1 MRLALIHIVQET
13 NDFNPLLTTLA
24 DFEAFGLVEGEEIAR
39 HFGGIGQIGGHYAAV
54 KESGL
59 AIETIPIIRAWAVAG
74 GRISRE
80 AFDFFQAKIRAGL
93 ETVGP
98 IDGLVLHLHGACAAE
113 GIDDVEGELV
123 KPRTV
128 AGHPTHTTVT
138 TRPRRRSR
146 RGIETPC
153 GWPGGGGARS
163 VASAPRRNGET
174 ASEGCG
180 AVGTLAPRHG
190 AIKCLPVTATM

>member
-39 HFGGIGQIGGHYAAV
+39 QFGEIGQIGGHYAAV

-113 GIDDVEGELV
+113 GIDDVEGE
-123 KPRTV
+123 
-128 AGHPTHTTVT
+128 
-138 TRPRRRSR
+138 
-146 RGIETPC
+146 
-153 GWPGGGGARS
+153 
-163 VASAPRRNGET
+163 
-174 ASEGCG
+174 
-180 AVGTLAPRHG
+180 
-190 AIKCLPVTATM
+190 